1 MTYAYWYVFIAFLLP
16 YLFTLLAKI
25 AAPGFDNTK
34 PREFLENL
42 EGWRKRSHWV
52 QLNSFEIFPPF
63 AASVIIAQQLHA
75 NQAHIDL
82 LALAFL
88 SFRVLYGLFYIANQA
103 TLRTLSFMGSVFC
116 VVGLFIIAA

>member
-1 MTYAYWYVFIAFLLP
+1 MTYAYWYLFIAFLLP
-16 YLFTLLAKI
+16 YVFTVMAKA
-25 AAPGFDNTK
+25 AAPGYDNAK

-63 AASVIIAQQLHA
+63 AAAVIIAHQLHV

-82 LALAFL
+82 VALTFL
-88 SFRVLYGLFYIANQA
+88 GFRIMYGLFYIANKPS
-103 TLRTLSFMGSVFC
+103 LRTLSFLGSLFAII
-116 VVGLFIIAA
+116 GLFMICV